1 MIGVVVVSH
10 SRALA
15 RAARDLAQE
24 MSPGGSS
31 PVVELASGLDER
43 TTGTDA
49 ALVAEVV
56 AAVDT
61 ATGGDG
67 VLVLVDL
74 GSAVLS
80 AEMALELLDPAVAA
94 RVRVSPAP
102 LVEGLLAAV
111 VAAGTGADLSTVARE
126 AERGLAAK
134 VEHLQAES
142 RGDRP
147 AREAEEPAASED
159 TRPWVSR
166 ELAVLGEHGLHARP
180 AARLVTLVGEAEPV
194 AEVRLTNATTGRGP
208 VDARSLSAV
217 ATLGARQ
224 GHVLLA
230 EARGAGAEKVLA
242 DLEELAASAFG
253 DDVGPVE
260 PLAEVELPVPAAVS
274 SEPGVAGSSL
284 EAAIGPVII
293 GERLL
298 DPGPGPGGGQGPDT
312 GESSSADPEERVRQ
326 LDRAVTQATLRLAA
340 LEEHARRHLGYGE
353 AEVFAAHAILLRDPG
368 LQADVRSRIRGGASA
383 AAAWCGG
390 VERVAARFDALPD
403 SYQRERAQ
411 DVRSV
416 GDRVVRILLGQD
428 EPESLGEG
436 VLVVDELD
444 PGLAISLDAHAIR
457 GVLTRRGGGLG
468 HGVLIARARGVP
480 VLTGVGDRADVPPG
494 TLVAFDARSGRV
506 DVDPPPEVR
515 TAFEAMLERRR
526 EHRERALADTHL
538 PVTTR
543 DGLRITVKANVS
555 SLAVARLGAGL
566 GAEGSGLVRTEAVF
580 ARARTAPTVAQQV
593 EVYSAIAAAYHP
605 HPVTIR
611 TWDVGGDKPL
621 SFLPSRPE
629 TNPFLGER
637 GIRAFRDDLRVL
649 SDQLEAICRVA
660 QEHRVNVLFPM
671 VTCID
676 DVDWARARLAEAATR
691 AGLPGLPAR
700 LGVGIMVEVPAVA
713 VRLGRVAQGLDLIS
727 IGSND
732 LSQYTLAAERGN
744 PRVGR
749 WSDPLDPSV
758 LQLIRFICER
768 APEGVVVSLCGEMA
782 AEPEV
787 ARLLVGLG
795 VRELSS
801 TAVAVPSVK
810 AILRETSL
818 EAMRELAA
826 AALAARDADAV
837 RELLQQQIGTLPR
850 P

>member
-15 RAARDLAQE
+15 RAVRDLALE
-24 MSPGGSS
+24 MSPDGTG
-31 PVVELASGLDER
+31 PVVELASGLDEH

-49 ALVAEVV
+49 ALVAEVIS
-56 AAVDT
+56 AVDT
-61 ATGGDG
+61 TTGGEG

-74 GSAVLS
+74 GSAILS
-80 AEMALELLDPAVAA
+80 AEMALELLEPAVAA

-111 VAAGTGADLSTVARE
+111 VAAGTGADLNTCARE
-126 AERGLAAK
+126 AERGLTAK
-134 VEHLQAES
+134 VGHLQTAAVDDPPASQDGEPTES
-142 RGDRP
+142 G
-147 AREAEEPAASED
+147 D
-159 TRPWVSR
+159 TRAWASC
-166 ELAVLGEHGLHARP
+166 ELAVIGEHGLHARP
-180 AARLVTLVGEAEPV
+180 AARLVTVVGQAEPGT
-194 AEVRLTNATTGRGP
+194 EVRLTNATIGRGP

-217 ATLGARQ
+217 ATLGAQQ
-224 GHVLLA
+224 GQVLLA
-230 EARGAGAEKVLA
+230 EARGTGAEQVLST
-242 DLEELAASAFG
+242 LENLAASAFG
-253 DDVGPVE
+253 DDAGPVE

-274 SEPGVAGSSL
+274 SEPGVAGSGL
-284 EAAIGPVII
+284 EAAIGPVIL
-293 GERLL
+293 GERIF
-298 DPGPGPGGGQGPDT
+298 GPGPGQGGGNGT
-312 GESSSADPEERVRQ
+312 GQENGGAPPVDPEGQIRQ
-326 LDRAVTQATLRLAA
+326 LEHAVVQATDRLAA

-353 AEVFAAHAILLRDPG
+353 AEVFSAHAILLRDPG
-368 LQADVRSRIRGGASA
+368 LHADVRARIYRGDTA
-383 AAAWCGG
+383 AAAWCGA
-390 VERVAARFDALPD
+390 VETVAARFDALPD

-416 GDRVVRILLGQD
+416 GDRVVRVLLDHD

-444 PGLAISLDAHAIR
+444 PGLAISLDAHAVQ

-480 VLTGVGDRADVPPG
+480 VLTGVGSRADVPPG
-494 TLVAFDARSGRV
+494 TLVAFDVRSGRV
-506 DVDPPPEVR
+506 DVDPPPEVQ

-580 ARARTAPTVAQQV
+580 ARARTAPTVEQQV
-593 EVYSAIAAAYHP
+593 AVYSAIAAAYHP

-621 SFLPSRPE
+621 EFLRSRPE

-637 GIRAFRDDLRVL
+637 GIRAFREDPSVL
-649 SDQLEAICRVA
+649 IDQLEAICRVA
-660 QEHRVNVLFPM
+660 QEHRVNVIFPM
-671 VTCID
+671 ISCVD
-676 DVDWARARLAEAATR
+676 DVDWAKEQLAEAAGR
-691 AGLPGLPAR
+691 VGLAGLPAR

-713 VRLGRVAQGLDLIS
+713 VRLGRLAQGLDVIS

-744 PRVGR
+744 PRLGR
-749 WSDPLDPSV
+749 WSDPLDPAV

-768 APEGVVVSLCGEMA
+768 APEGVVVGLCGEMA
-782 AEPEV
+782 ADPDI

-801 TAVAVPSVK
+801 TAAAVPAVK
-810 AILRETSL
+810 AALRETSL
-818 EAMRELAA
+818 EELRDLAA
-826 AALAARDADAV
+826 GALAARDAGAV
-837 RELLQQQIGTLPR
+837 RELLR
-850 P
+850 